1 MKDRI
6 KQLMESQ
13 KMTQKEFASELCIA
27 EGTLSSVFTGRTKPT
42 NNIVSAIHERFPEV
56 SIPWLM
62 FGEGDML
69 ASSPKD
75 ASQKNTNEDKQA
87 GSSDSFVQQNMFST
101 TPSTHT
107 IDRPVQEVVKYID
120 KAPRRITEIR
130 VFYDDGTFETFKA

>member
-1 MKDRI
+1 
-6 KQLMESQ
+6 
-13 KMTQKEFASELCIA
+13 MTQKEFASELCIA

-69 ASSPKD
+69 ASSPND
-75 ASQKNTNEDKQA
+75 ASQKSVNVDKQA
-87 GSSDSFVQQNMFST
+87 GSSDGSVQQDMFST
-101 TPSTHT
+101 APSMRT

-120 KAPRRITEIR
+120 RAPRKITEIR